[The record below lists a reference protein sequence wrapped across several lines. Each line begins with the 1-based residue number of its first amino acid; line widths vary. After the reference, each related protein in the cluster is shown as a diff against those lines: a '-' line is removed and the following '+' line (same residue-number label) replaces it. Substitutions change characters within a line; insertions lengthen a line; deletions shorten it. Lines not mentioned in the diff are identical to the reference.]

1 MEVSLNGLPVTR
13 CTILAPRIGA
23 WTADVAVDTETDIA
37 GAVSVVVDGVTLRG
51 AVARGGVAYGRW
63 SGRIVGGAGG
73 LSRPVAPVAQYAT
86 TLAVA
91 LADVLREAGET
102 LAATSG
108 DLSTNVTRWHRA
120 AGTAANAVADVAR
133 AAGYAW
139 RVLSDGT
146 VWMGAETWPAATVTG
161 VELLDWRPE
170 LGRAEFGGDAAAL
183 LGILPGQTI
192 TLDGIT
198 LRAGCIEH
206 RIDAGEI
213 RTVVF
218 AEPAATSSGRFV
230 DALARLVAS
239 LTRRLDYLGAY
250 PATVVQQHADGTVD
264 LRPDDAT
271 HLASCTR
278 VPLRHGLPGVT
289 AVSVADG
296 TRVRLAFDAGDPA
309 QPYAALWDAGNVTSL
324 TFNGSARRIA
334 RTNDTSACGY
344 LIVVAGAVSSYV
356 PPGTPLPD
364 PLPPGGTAIALS
376 GVITGTSD
384 LRG

>member
-23 WTADVAVDTETDIA
+23 WAADVAVDTETDIA
-37 GAVSVVVDGVTLRG
+37 GAVSLVVEGVTLRG
-51 AVARGGVAYGRW
+51 AVVRGGVVYGRW
-63 SGRIVGGAGG
+63 SGRVVGGVGG
-73 LSRPVAPVAQYAT
+73 LLAPVAPVAQYTT

-91 LADVLREAGET
+91 LADVLREAGEA

-133 AAGYAW
+133 AAGFAW
-139 RVLSDGT
+139 RVLADGT
-146 VWMGAETWPAATVTG
+146 VWVGAETWPAATVSG

-170 LGRAEFGGDAAAL
+170 LGRAELGGDAAAL
-183 LGILPGQTI
+183 LGILPGQTL
-192 TLDGIT
+192 TLDAIT
-198 LRAGCIEH
+198 LRAGCVEH

-218 AEPAATSSGRFV
+218 AEPAEKPSGRFV
-230 DALARLVAS
+230 DALARLVAA
-239 LTRRLDYLGAY
+239 LTRRVDYLGTF
-250 PATVVQQHADGTVD
+250 PARVVQQHADGTLD
-264 LRPDDAT
+264 LRPDDESR
-271 HLASCTR
+271 LASCTR

-289 AVSVADG
+289 AVSVAAG

-309 QPYAALWDAGNVTSL
+309 RPYAALWDAGNATSL
-324 TFNGSARRIA
+324 TFNGSARRFA
-334 RTNDTSACGY
+334 RTNDTSACGT
-344 LIVVAGAVSSYV
+344 LITVAGSVVSYI

-364 PLPPGGTAIALS
+364 PLPVGGTAIALS